1 VRGVGLLIGV
11 EFAEPIAK
19 ELVKEMAA
27 RGILANSTSE
37 LVLRAAPP
45 LIVTREEIDAY
56 VGALG
61 DCLAL
66 RPALK
71 SSIC

>member
-1 VRGVGLLIGV
+1 MGLLIGV

-19 ELVKEMAA
+19 DLVKELAS
-27 RGILANSTSE
+27 RGILANATSE

-45 LIVTREEIDAY
+45 LIVSREQIDAY
-56 VGALG
+56 VSALG

-66 RPALK
+66 RPSLT
-71 SSIC
+71 SGIC